1 MQNAFCTKQITE
13 FTFQAIENWQKLGQS
28 NLKVWEKLFQS
39 QIELATAL
47 VDVVSLNGEEI
58 AQSKD
63 VAEIAS
69 LQAEIAQVSGK
80 LVFENAQSTASILA
94 EAGKAYGQ
102 LCESTLKAGG
112 EFAKPAA
119 NAAKAKKAA

>member
-1 MQNAFCTKQITE
+1 MQNTFCTKQLSE

-63 VAEIAS
+63 AAEIAS

-80 LVFENAQSTASILA
+80 LVFENVQSTASILA

-102 LCESTLKAGG
+102 LAESTLKAGG

>member
-1 MQNAFCTKQITE
+1 MQNTFCTKQLSE

-63 VAEIAS
+63 AAEIAS
-69 LQAEIAQVSGK
+69 LQAESKGYQAQIQK
-80 LVFENAQSTASILA
+80 LGQ
-94 EAGKAYGQ
+94 AGFRKRPVDRLDPRRSRQGIRP
-102 LCESTLKAGG
+102 AG
-112 EFAKPAA
+112 
-119 NAAKAKKAA
+119 

>member
-1 MQNAFCTKQITE
+1 MQNQFCTKQITE
-13 FTFQAIENWQKLGQS
+13 LAFQSIATWQKIGQS
-28 NLKVWEKLFQS
+28 NLKAWEKLFQS
-39 QIELATAL
+39 QIELASAL

-63 VAEIAS
+63 AAEIAA

-94 EAGKAYGQ
+94 EAGKAYSQ
-102 LCESTLKAGG
+102 LAETALKAGG
-112 EFAKPAA
+112 EFAKPA